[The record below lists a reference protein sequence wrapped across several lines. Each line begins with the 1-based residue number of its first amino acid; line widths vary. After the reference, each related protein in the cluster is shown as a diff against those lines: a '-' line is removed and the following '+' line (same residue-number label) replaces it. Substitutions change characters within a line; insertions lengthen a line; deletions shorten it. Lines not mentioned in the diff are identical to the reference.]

1 MLIHGKRSNFMT
13 SRLKESKS
21 SEKMVVMTT
30 WGAWKY
36 STEMDQVKTLT
47 QTMEMSVQQ
56 STSNLVI
63 RLLEWPASCLLL
75 TTRNQG
81 EWESPYFVTMA
92 QSSNLKLL
100 VTPLA
105 STPRSGQSSIPLKDD
120 KMSKTWES
128 KSFTGVDGVQ
138 VIMICLV
145 SKWLTVKTKNQRC

>member
-13 SRLKESKS
+13 NRLKESRS
-21 SEKMVVMTT
+21 SEKVVVMTT

-36 STEMDQVKTLT
+36 TTAMAKVKTLT
-47 QTMEMSVQQ
+47 QTMEMNVQR

-63 RLLEWPASCLLL
+63 RLLEWPASYLLP
-75 TTRNQG
+75 TTRSQG
-81 EWESPYFVTMA
+81 EWELTYFATMA
-92 QSSNLKLL
+92 QSLNLKLL

-105 STPRSGQSSIPLKDD
+105 SSLRSGQRSTLLKED

-128 KSFTGVDGVQ
+128 KGFIGVDGVQ

-145 SKWLTVKTKNQRC
+145 LKWLIVKTKNQRC